1 MNRPTLHKTVF
12 TNISDL
18 SATEICEVNWNIF
31 KEIRFYYLLD
41 EDEDFYELDQFF
53 VYCVR
58 VEDLSLLVYFFP
70 TLFFFC
76 AVV

>member
-1 MNRPTLHKTVF
+1 
-12 TNISDL
+12 
-18 SATEICEVNWNIF
+18 VNWNIF
-31 KEIRFYYLLD
+31 KEIRFYYLLNK
-41 EDEDFYELDQFF
+41 DEDFYEVDRFF
-53 VYCVR
+53 VHRVR